1 MGKLYVVAT
10 PIGNLSDISPRAIE
24 TLKNVQLIAAEDTRR
39 TLQLL
44 NHFNIRTPV
53 TSYHKFN
60 EIEKSAE
67 LIDKVLN
74 GLEIALVSDAGTPCI
89 SDPGCFI
96 TALARKNHIEIIGIP
111 GPSAVT
117 TALSISGF
125 IFDKFCF
132 LGFIKKGYCDL
143 IIKSDF
149 NIFVLFESPNRIVDS
164 LAEMYET
171 IGECDVLVVNDISK
185 LYEKSTWGKLSDVA
199 QTIKSD
205 ANAELGEYTIVINYQ
220 RENTITEDEISIEA
234 LLIDEM
240 IKTNCSM
247 KEAIASVSKNKNISK
262 NDAYKASLNLKNKG
276 VIT

>member
-10 PIGNLSDISPRAIE
+10 PIGNLSDMSPRAIE

-60 EIEKSAE
+60 EIEKSAA
-67 LIDKVLN
+67 LIENILGGADV
-74 GLEIALVSDAGTPCI
+74 ALVSDAGTPCV
-89 SDPGCFI
+89 SDPGCFV
-96 TALARKNHIEIIGIP
+96 TVLARKNNIEVIGIP
-111 GPSAVT
+111 GASAVT

-125 IFDKFCF
+125 MFDKFCF
-132 LGFIKKGYCDL
+132 LGFIKKGCYDL
-143 IIKSDF
+143 IINSEF
-149 NIFVLFESPNRIVDS
+149 NTFVLFESPNRIVDS

-171 IGECDVLVVNDISK
+171 LGECDVLVVNDISK
-185 LYEKSTWGKLSDVA
+185 LYEKSTWGKLSEVA

-205 ANAELGEYTIVINYQ
+205 ANATLGEYTIVLNYQ
-220 RENTITEDEISIEA
+220 HKVIEEDKISIEA
-234 LLIDEM
+234 LLIDEI

-247 KEAIASVSKNKNISK
+247 KEAIVSVSKKGVSK

>member
-44 NHFNIRTPV
+44 NHFNIKTPV

-60 EIEKSAE
+60 EHDKSE
-67 LIDKVLN
+67 DLINKIID
-74 GLEIALVSDAGTPCI
+74 GIDIALVSDAGTPCI

-96 TALARKNHIEIIGIP
+96 TALARKNNIEVIGIP
-111 GPSAVT
+111 GPSAVI

-132 LGFIKKGYCDL
+132 LGFIKKGYYDL
-143 IIKSDF
+143 IINSDF
-149 NIFVLFESPNRIVDS
+149 NIFVFFESPNRIIDS
-164 LAEMYET
+164 LTDMYEV
-171 IGECDVLVVNDISK
+171 IGECDVLVANDISK
-185 LYEKSTWGKLSDVA
+185 LYEKCTWGKLSEVT

-205 ANAELGEYTIVINYQ
+205 ANAELGEYTIVVNYQ
-220 RENTITEDEISIEA
+220 HKEEIKEDNISIEA
-234 LLIDEM
+234 LLIDE
-240 IKTNCSM
+240 IVKTNCSI
-247 KEAIASVSKNKNISK
+247 KEAIVSVSKNNSISK

-276 VIT
+276 IIT

>member
-67 LIDKVLN
+67 LIEKILGGADV
-74 GLEIALVSDAGTPCI
+74 ALVSDAGTPCI
-89 SDPGCFI
+89 SDPGCFV
-96 TALARKNHIEIIGIP
+96 TTLARKNNIEVIGIP
-111 GPSAVT
+111 GASAVI

-125 IFDKFCF
+125 VFDKFCF
-132 LGFIKKGYCDL
+132 LGFIKKGCYDL
-143 IIKSDF
+143 IINSEF

-171 IGECDVLVVNDISK
+171 IGECDILVVNDISK
-185 LYEKSTWGKLSDVA
+185 LYEKSTWGKLSEVA

-234 LLIDEM
+234 LLIDEI

-247 KEAIASVSKNKNISK
+247 KEAIVSVSKKGVSK

-276 VIT
+276 VIK